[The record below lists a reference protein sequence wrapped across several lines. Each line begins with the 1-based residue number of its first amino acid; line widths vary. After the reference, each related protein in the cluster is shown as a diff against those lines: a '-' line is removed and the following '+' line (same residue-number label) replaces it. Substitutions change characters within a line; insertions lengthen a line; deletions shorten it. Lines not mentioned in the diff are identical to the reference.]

1 MTFKDFLAL
10 SKSAAAKWSAHNAPR
25 LGASLAYYTLL
36 SLAPLLVLIVAI
48 CGLVLSKSE
57 VERDLLR
64 QVQSVFGYAGVKT
77 IKMLIDNTH
86 QASTGV
92 VATVVALVTLL
103 FGASGVFIELRSSLN
118 TIWDAPPRESS
129 NWWDV
134 ILQRLVSFGMVLSL
148 GFLLLVSLL
157 LTTAIGLVEKFFGQ
171 LVPVHFVLF
180 GEILN
185 AVFSVVAIA
194 LLFALIF
201 KFVPELPIRW
211 REVAVGA
218 VATAILFTL
227 GKYLLAL
234 YLATA
239 GVGSTYG
246 AAGSLVAMVVW
257 VYYSAQIFFFGA
269 VFTRAYADR
278 LGSSAAKTERA
289 AVRGLSKPSGGRTE
303 HHPRTST

>member
-1 MTFKDFLAL
+1 MGGRINQMTFKDFVAL
-10 SKSAAAKWSAHNAPR
+10 LKSAAAKWSKHNAPR
-25 LGASLAYYTLL
+25 LGAALAYYTLL
-36 SLAPLLVLIVAI
+36 SLAPLLILVVAI
-48 CGLVLSKSE
+48 CGLVLSKSAA
-57 VERDLLR
+57 ERDLLG
-64 QVQSVFGYAGVKT
+64 QVQNVIGYSGAKT
-77 IKMLIDNTH
+77 VQMLIDNTH

-92 VATVVALVTLL
+92 FATVVALITLM
-103 FGASGVFIELRSSLN
+103 FGASGVFVELRDSLN
-118 TIWDAPPRESS
+118 TIWDAPRRESS
-129 NWWDV
+129 TWRDL

-157 LTTAIGLVEKFFGQ
+157 LTAGIAITEKFFGGF
-171 LVPVHFVLF
+171 VPFHFALF
-180 GEILN
+180 GQILN
-185 AVFSVVAIA
+185 TIVSVTAIA

-201 KFVPELPIRW
+201 KFVPDLPIRW

-218 VATAILFTL
+218 IATAILFSL

-246 AAGSLVAMVVW
+246 AAGSLVALIVW

-278 LGSSAAKTERA
+278 LGPPAAKTERA
-289 AVRGLSKPSGGRTE
+289 VVRSLSAPEVMK
-303 HHPRTST
+303 